1 METAHREHPQYFHIF
16 WWLLGLTIIEIVVVI
31 PHLPILLKGI
41 LLVGLACSKAAFVA
55 LYFMH
60 LKFEKKALTA
70 IALTPFI
77 ICVFLAFML
86 LPDLMAGARHAG
98 TTTAASHAVDIS
110 H

>member
-1 METAHREHPQYFHIF
+1 METAHREHPKYFRIF
-16 WWLLGLTIIEIVVVI
+16 WWLLALTIVEVAVVI
-31 PHLPILLKGI
+31 PPLPTLLKGI

-60 LKFEKKALTA
+60 LKFEKRALTV

-77 ICVFLAFML
+77 ICVFLVFML
-86 LPDLMAGARHAG
+86 LPDLMAGARHTG
-98 TTTAASHAVDIS
+98 TVASTSHAVDTS